1 MPSSVFG
8 VLRHGTRIE
17 SLRSNSSVDTGITY
31 GIQLP
36 GAVPFFEEYDAMIE
50 ANYNQEQWN
59 GLRPWQ
65 RAEAVAHFRVKRH
78 IGLHEAEALDTH
90 FRSKRPK
97 K

>member
-1 MPSSVFG
+1 
-8 VLRHGTRIE
+8 
-17 SLRSNSSVDTGITY
+17 
-31 GIQLP
+31 
-36 GAVPFFEEYDAMIE
+36 MIE